1 MNEETKK
8 LGYEKVST
16 LLIRFSLPAMVGMI
30 INALYNIVDRIFIGN
45 ASHVGL
51 DGLAGLTISFPIM
64 IILFSVGILFGVGGA
79 TLYSIRLGENNREG
93 ARLVLGNSFI
103 YMVVTSL
110 VLMGVGSI
118 FLEPILVAFG
128 ASETVLPYATSY
140 MRVIFMGAVF
150 QIVSMGM
157 NNFIRADARP
167 KLAMIT
173 MFIGATTNIVL
184 DAIFIFGFKMGM
196 EGAALATIIAQAASM
211 SWTLLYFFRKSTP
224 NRIRRLDLKFQM
236 PILTSVISFGIPGFL
251 LQLSSSILNLTI
263 NKTLLKYGGDNA
275 VSAMGIVNSVQT
287 FVLMPIFG
295 LNQGVKP
302 IVSYNFGAR
311 QFDRIRLA
319 MKYATITA
327 TLIALLGWIF
337 TRTMPQSIVSIFNQD
352 IELLAVGRMAVV
364 SWFWA
369 LPVVGF
375 QIIASNFFQAVGHNK
390 TAIFLTLTRTTLT
403 LLPAV
408 VLFGELWGLEGVL
421 YAAPAADLVAVVVTG
436 TWYYFAIN
444 SLEKYALKLQMAD
457 SK

>member
-1 MNEETKK
+1 
-8 LGYEKVST
+8 
-16 LLIRFSLPAMVGMI
+16 
-30 INALYNIVDRIFIGN
+30 
-45 ASHVGL
+45 
-51 DGLAGLTISFPIM
+51 
-64 IILFSVGILFGVGGA
+64 
-79 TLYSIRLGENNREG
+79 
-93 ARLVLGNSFI
+93 
-103 YMVVTSL
+103 
-110 VLMGVGSI
+110 
-118 FLEPILVAFG
+118 
-128 ASETVLPYATSY
+128 
-140 MRVIFMGAVF
+140 
-150 QIVSMGM
+150 
-157 NNFIRADARP
+157 
-167 KLAMIT
+167 
-173 MFIGATTNIVL
+173 
-184 DAIFIFGFKMGM
+184 
-196 EGAALATIIAQAASM
+196 M

-224 NRIRRLDLKFQM
+224 NRIRRVDLKFQM
-236 PILTSVISFGIPGFL
+236 TILTSVISFGIPGFL

-375 QIIASNFFQAVGHNK
+375 QIIASNFF
-390 TAIFLTLTRTTLT
+390 
-403 LLPAV
+403 PSS
-408 VLFGELWGLEGVL
+408 W
-421 YAAPAADLVAVVVTG
+421 
-436 TWYYFAIN
+436 
-444 SLEKYALKLQMAD
+444 S
-457 SK
+457 